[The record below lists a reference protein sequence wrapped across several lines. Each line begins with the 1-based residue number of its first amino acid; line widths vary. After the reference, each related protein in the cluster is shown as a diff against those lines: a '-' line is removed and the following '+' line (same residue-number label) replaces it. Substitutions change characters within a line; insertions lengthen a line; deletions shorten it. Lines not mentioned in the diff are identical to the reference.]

1 MRIAS
6 FALFAGLAASPAL
19 AQVPDPADTTSGPG
33 LRAGDRLRPGAW
45 EFGAGGAISNYSGST
60 YGTFEARAGRF
71 SGVGV
76 HGLIGFETMLGYTKQ
91 DEIDVGDLLFAVSY
105 QWPLYLEGLTKERGA
120 TWPYFGLVGG
130 VSRAWEGSYA
140 DTRYPL
146 GGFVGVRMMPNDH
159 SAIRFEARFV
169 SETGIDESAFVGS
182 SVRSG
187 YFILYSFA
195 ILNPRKP

>member
-1 MRIAS
+1 VRS
-6 FALFAGLAASPAL
+6 ALLLLMVLAAPAY
-19 AQVPDPADTTSGPG
+19 ADTAPADTTDE
-33 LRAGDRLRPGAW
+33 RATDRLRPGAW

-71 SGVGV
+71 SGVGT
-76 HGLIGFETMLGYTKQ
+76 HGLIGFETVLGYTKQ
-91 DEIDVGDLLFAVSY
+91 DQVDVGDLLFSASY
-105 QWPLYLEGLTKERGA
+105 QWPIFLDGLTKERGS

-130 VSRAWEGSYA
+130 VSRAWEGGYA

-146 GGFVGVRMMPNDH
+146 GGFVGVRMMPNTH

-169 SETGIDESAFVGS
+169 SESGIDESAFVGS

-195 ILNPRKP
+195 IINPRRP

>member
-1 MRIAS
+1 MRSATL
-6 FALFAGLAASPAL
+6 ALLAGLAASPAL
-19 AQVPDPADTTSGPG
+19 AQVSDPADTTG

-60 YGTFEARAGRF
+60 YGTFEVRAGRF

-76 HGLIGFETMLGYTKQ
+76 HGLFGLETMLGYTKQ
-91 DEIDVGDLLFAVSY
+91 DEIDVGDLLFSVSY
-105 QWPLYLEGLTKERGA
+105 QWPIFLEGLTKERGA

-159 SAIRFEARFV
+159 SALRVEARFV
-169 SETGIDESAFVGS
+169 NETGVDQSAFVGS
-182 SVRSG
+182 TVRSG